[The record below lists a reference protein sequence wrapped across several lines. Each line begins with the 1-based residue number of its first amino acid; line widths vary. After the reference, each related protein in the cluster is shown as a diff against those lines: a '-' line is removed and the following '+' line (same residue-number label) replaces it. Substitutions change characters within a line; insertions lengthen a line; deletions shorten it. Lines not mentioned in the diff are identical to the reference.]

1 MGVVG
6 AYIVL
11 GGVVAV
17 EEPADSEDDEPYW
30 CEGQGSSSVGFLSQ
44 QHEDE
49 HEERQYGPAHAAT
62 PRHGVPRCGVGGGRN
77 LAVLHVADDDH
88 APDEDE

>member
-17 EEPADSEDDEPYW
+17 EEPADSEDDEPY
-30 CEGQGSSSVGFLSQ
+30 SVSYTHLTLPTS
-44 QHEDE
+44 DL
-49 HEERQYGPAHAAT
+49 
-62 PRHGVPRCGVGGGRN
+62 V
-77 LAVLHVADDDH
+77 
-88 APDEDE
+88 

>member
-30 CEGQGSSSVGFLSQ
+30 CEGQGSSLSLI
-44 QHEDE
+44 HI
-49 HEERQYGPAHAAT
+49 
-62 PRHGVPRCGVGGGRN
+62 
-77 LAVLHVADDDH
+77 
-88 APDEDE
+88 

>member
-11 GGVVAV
+11 GGVAAV

-49 HEERQYGPAHAAT
+49 HEERQYGPAHAGPYWRSSCSVSYT
-62 PRHGVPRCGVGGGRN
+62 HLTLPTI
-77 LAVLHVADDDH
+77 D
-88 APDEDE
+88 